1 MQDYLDYL
9 PYCDRIWIKQKVT
22 RSNFHK
28 FKILPTATK
37 IPKSTKVKKIVQKW
51 RKKSK
56 LQKIV

>member
-37 IPKSTKVKKIVQKW
+37 IPKSKGGRMAVGESTPSS
-51 RKKSK
+51 RSRC
-56 LQKIV
+56 